1 MAPRPGRT
9 RVWNR
14 MSNIQMETLITYM
27 EQHTLFARGQIP
39 KLGSQGQVK
48 YRKMW
53 MELCTTLNGMGP
65 CITDVKGWQ
74 EKWTRMRLSAK
85 SQKAQFNRAWNKT
98 GHDEQ
103 TIVLS
108 SNNERISGI
117 FGKYGSGVNI
127 GRELG
132 FSKCTWVRKTSQEA
146 PTCPRT
152 CDDELD
158 WLEDFHSVCFG
169 VSPIFQEIPKHM
181 EYFMKIFDENRCSS
195 IFLAM
200 QRKKGKGKQ
209 PIQKPSLSQMLA
221 LVDVIE
227 RHLEIVL
234 DHPGDD
240 TNHATWEVVAL
251 FANKADEDGVQK
263 NGKSWRKTWCDFIL
277 SAKQNVYLV
286 EQNIRQNP
294 LPDHHMK
301 AIQIVTRAEQ
311 VKSSSARRTQVQQNN
326 AVVSR
331 RLSSSSALKR
341 ARMEGN
347 PAGFGDEDGPSTSSG
362 YRSATSYVNR
372 HLPTAAL
379 PTAAQPSSPWSTN
392 NAGTTTA
399 TTTSSSNICSNSTAG
414 TTSAAEKS
422 SAFIKAFDSK
432 IKELVDVLAAQFIAC
447 FEQQNVLLQNCFA
460 KQNELLLKIQTN
472 DLVND
477 AAQDDEDEVPLP
489 DNPQPSSPR
498 NAPVVE
504 EETEETEYTIQ
515 EKCPICLD
523 VLTRP
528 AIIPRCAHVFCYEC
542 IYEWVDKEL
551 ECPLC
556 RIIIN
561 TFDIAE
567 LP

>member
-1 MAPRPGRT
+1 MT
-9 RVWNR
+9 EEIILDSV
-14 MSNIQMETLITYM
+14 
-27 EQHTLFARGQIP
+27 P
-39 KLGSQGQVK
+39 KS
-48 YRKMW
+48 
-53 MELCTTLNGMGP
+53 
-65 CITDVKGWQ
+65 
-74 EKWTRMRLSAK
+74 
-85 SQKAQFNRAWNKT
+85 
-98 GHDEQ
+98 
-103 TIVLS
+103 
-108 SNNERISGI
+108 
-117 FGKYGSGVNI
+117 
-127 GRELG
+127 
-132 FSKCTWVRKTSQEA
+132 
-146 PTCPRT
+146 PRT

-263 NGKSWRKTWCDFIL
+263 NGKSWRKTWCDLIL

-301 AIQIVTRAEQ
+301 AIQIVLH
-311 VKSSSARRTQVQQNN
+311 KSFSARRTQVQQNN

-379 PTAAQPSSPWSTN
+379 PTAAQPSSAWSTN
-392 NAGTTTA
+392 NAGTITA

-414 TTSAAEKS
+414 TTAAAEKS

-432 IKELVDVLAAQFIAC
+432 IKELVDTAL
-447 FEQQNVLLQNCFA
+447 E
-460 KQNELLLKIQTN
+460 N